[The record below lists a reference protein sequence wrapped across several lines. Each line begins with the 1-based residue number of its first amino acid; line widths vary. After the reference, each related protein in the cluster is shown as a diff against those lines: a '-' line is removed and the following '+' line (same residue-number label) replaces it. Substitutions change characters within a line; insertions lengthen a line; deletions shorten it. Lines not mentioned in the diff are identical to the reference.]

1 MKIFWKINIVIN
13 VWLMLFLATSNILS
27 WKYINFAQSNLVISI
42 TLLSLIVLSN
52 LAAIIN
58 QVSLRLNKLDNFSKI
73 LRR

>member
-1 MKIFWKINIVIN
+1 
-13 VWLMLFLATSNILS
+13 MLFLATSNILS
-27 WKYINFAQSNLVISI
+27 WNYINFAQSNLVISI
-42 TLLSLIVLSN
+42 TLLSLIVLCN